1 MRFCHTSRFAWP
13 LILLLLTG
21 TSALLFAACSSST
34 SEEAISVTVALLGT
48 GSGTVTSSHP
58 HADINCTI
66 TLGTTSGSCFDDFND
81 LEGTPSLMLT
91 ATAQPGSM
99 FVNWGG
105 CPSVQGNV
113 CTIDV
118 TQSGDWVI
126 TAGFNLQ

>member
-1 MRFCHTSRFAWP
+1 M
-13 LILLLLTG
+13 LLLLVG
-21 TSALLFAACSSST
+21 TSTLMFPACSSSPT
-34 SEEAISVTVALLGT
+34 EEAISVTVALLGT
-48 GSGTVTSSHP
+48 GSGSVTSSHP

-81 LEGTPSLMLT
+81 LEGAPSLMLT
-91 ATAQPGSM
+91 ATAQDGSV
-99 FVNWGG
+99 FVNWGA

-118 TQSGDWVI
+118 TQPEDWVI

>member
-1 MRFCHTSRFAWP
+1 M
-13 LILLLLTG
+13 LLLLAG
-21 TSALLFAACSSST
+21 TSALVFPACSSSET
-34 SEEAISVTVALLGT
+34 EEAISVTVALLGT

-66 TLGTTSGSCFDDFND
+66 TLGTTSGSCSDAFDD
-81 LEGTPSLMLT
+81 LEGNPSLMLT
-91 ATAQPGSM
+91 ATAQPGSV
-99 FVNWGG
+99 FVNWGA

-118 TQSGDWVI
+118 TEPEEWVI